1 MGRVVTGAF
10 VVFFPF
16 PLPPL
21 PLPFFDGF
29 LVGFC
34 VVTGACVTGGGA
46 PKFPKELKRFCGFPS
61 ENEDGAWLAGGDPNE
76 GWEGGDPIDGW
87 EPNDGCDPNDGCAA
101 GVCGAPP
108 PNIFANILLPA
119 PPKRLLKLFC

>member
-34 VVTGACVTGGGA
+34 VVTGAWVTGGVCEIILVGESSLVSS
-46 PKFPKELKRFCGFPS
+46 KL
-61 ENEDGAWLAGGDPNE
+61 LAAT
-76 GWEGGDPIDGW
+76 
-87 EPNDGCDPNDGCAA
+87 AA
-101 GVCGAPP
+101 TAEAFSFSSGL
-108 PNIFANILLPA
+108 ILQ
-119 PPKRLLKLFC
+119 